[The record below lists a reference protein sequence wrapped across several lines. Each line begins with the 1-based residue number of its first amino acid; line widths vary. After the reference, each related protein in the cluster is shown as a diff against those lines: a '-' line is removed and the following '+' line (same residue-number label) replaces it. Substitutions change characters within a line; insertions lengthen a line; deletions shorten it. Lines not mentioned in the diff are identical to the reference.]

1 MPDSSSDPTR
11 RAWSP
16 DFPFAPAN
24 SRFFYG
30 WVIVAAGTL
39 GIVFSIPGQTMGFS
53 VFSDILIRELQ
64 LTRVELS
71 MAYCIGTVASG
82 FTLPMLGRTF
92 DRVGARKMMVGAAI
106 GTGVVLFFLSQT
118 ARLTELLSS
127 SFGGIPRTTV
137 AFTLIAIGFY
147 LVRLSAQGVLTMTSR
162 NAIGKWFDY
171 QRGTALAISGVVTSF
186 SFSIAPTFL
195 NLLVK
200 WFRWDGAWIVLGALT
215 IVVMGGLGWLLFRD
229 NPEEC
234 GLSMDGN
241 IDTSTRKKA
250 HADSLTHR
258 DFTRSEALRTM
269 SFWVFN
275 LSFGFIAL
283 FSTAVTFHILDIGK
297 EAGIEGDKILL
308 YFVPIAFVAVPTN
321 LLFGSL
327 SPRLKLKYL
336 LVAMNLGALTTV
348 LGTIYLP
355 GERSWLHPGFLAFIV
370 GNGIC
375 GGAFSALSGIVWP
388 RFFGRKWLGS
398 IAGIGMSSMVIAS
411 GLGPILFSVSQ
422 ASVGSYQTILWF
434 NAAIPALLVIASFRA
449 DNPQRKFAPP
459 TLS

>member
-1 MPDSSSDPTR
+1 MPDSPSDPTR

-16 DFPFAPAN
+16 DYPFAPAN
-24 SRFFYG
+24 SPFFYG

-64 LTRVELS
+64 LTRVQLS
-71 MAYCIGTVASG
+71 MAYCIGTVTSG
-82 FTLPMLGRTF
+82 FTLPMLGRVF
-92 DRVGARKMMVGAAI
+92 DQVGARKMIVGAAV
-106 GTGVVLFFLSQT
+106 GTGLVLFFLSQT
-118 ARLTELLSS
+118 ARLTDALSTT
-127 SFGGIPRTTV
+127 FNGISRTAI

-147 LVRLSAQGVLTMTSR
+147 LIRLAAQGVLTMTSR

-195 NLLVK
+195 NVMVK
-200 WFRWDGAWIVLGALT
+200 WFRWDGAWIALGALT

-234 GLSMDGN
+234 GLTMDGTL
-241 IDTSTRKKA
+241 DASTRKKA

-258 DFTRSEALRTM
+258 DFTRAEALRSTP
-269 SFWVFN
+269 FWAFN
-275 LSFGFIAL
+275 LSFGFFSL

-321 LLFGSL
+321 LVFGWL
-327 SPRLKLKYL
+327 SPRVRLKYL
-336 LVAMNLGALTTV
+336 LAVMNLAALTTV

-355 GERSWLHPGFLAFIV
+355 SERIWLHAGFLAFII
-370 GNGIC
+370 GNGVC

-388 RFFGRKWLGS
+388 RFFGRRWLGA
-398 IAGIGMSSMVIAS
+398 IASIGMSSMVIAS
-411 GLGPILFSVSQ
+411 GLGPILFSLSQ
-422 ASVGSYQTILWF
+422 ARLGSYQTIFWIT
-434 NAAIPALLVIASFRA
+434 AAIPALLVIASFWA
-449 DNPQRKFAPP
+449 DNPQRKFAPVA
-459 TLS
+459 LS